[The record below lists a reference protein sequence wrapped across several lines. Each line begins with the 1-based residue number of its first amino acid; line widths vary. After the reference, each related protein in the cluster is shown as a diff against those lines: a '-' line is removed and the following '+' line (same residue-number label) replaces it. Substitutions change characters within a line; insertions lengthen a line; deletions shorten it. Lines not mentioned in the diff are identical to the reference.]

1 MPALSS
7 RIKYLIKKI
16 SPKKKR
22 KKSAKGDSSRK
33 NGKSA
38 KTSNNSRNKAR
49 KSPNYPS
56 YRLAHIGGIK
66 SRIKRFI
73 IKSFIYGSLAVA
85 AFLYI
90 LSLTLPDIKDLNKVT
105 KAQSILIKSEDGQ
118 IIGSFGDIYGE
129 YITYDELPT
138 SLTDAVI
145 ATEDRNFRHH
155 FGVDPLG
162 LLRATVA
169 NIRAGHVVQ
178 GGSTISQ
185 QVAKNVFLSPDR
197 TIIRK
202 LKEMLLAFKLEQRF
216 SKDEIL
222 AIYLNRVYLGAGS
235 YGVDAAS
242 KRYFDK
248 SARELNLGE
257 SAIMAGLLKAPSRY
271 APSSNPT
278 RARKRADQVLVNM
291 EDAGYL
297 SKQQLARARK
307 ELENSMKGRKPSSQS
322 TFYFAD
328 WIADQ
333 LPEYVGNVDEDLVVT
348 TTLRPDMQL
357 MAEKAINDIMD
368 SKGAEM
374 NASQAALISMSPDG
388 ALRAMIGGRSYA
400 ESQYNRATQSQRQ
413 PGSAF
418 KPFVYLAG
426 LESGMTPDTT
436 MEDQPISVRVAGGH
450 WQPQNYNHRYGGT
463 MTLKEALAESINTI
477 AVQISESVGRDKVIN
492 MARRLGIS
500 TDMQPL
506 PSIALGATEV
516 DLLELTNA
524 YAHLAANGE
533 VVYPY
538 GIIEIH
544 TVHDRQLYKRPALHQ
559 GNVLSG
565 NVVGMINEMLMS
577 VITSG
582 TGRGAQIGR
591 SAAGKT
597 GTTSDYKDAW
607 FIGYTPDLVTGVWVG
622 NDDNEPMKKVTGGTL
637 PASIWHNFMLAAL
650 VNVPVSSLPTDGGI
664 LSSMPWN
671 DNSPELSERPDENV
685 ENIDNK
691 PPERKPLELGESFW
705 RKLQGIR

>member
-1 MPALSS
+1 MPSS
-7 RIKYLIKKI
+7 IKSLLKKL

-22 KKSAKGDSSRK
+22 KKNA
-33 NGKSA
+33 GKESHK
-38 KTSNNSRNKAR
+38 KTSKTVRSSKSPRSKAR
-49 KSPNYPS
+49 KTPNYPF
-56 YRLAHIGGIK
+56 YRLAHVGGIR
-66 SRIKRFI
+66 SRIKRFF

-90 LSLTLPDIKDLNKVT
+90 LSLTLPSIDDLNKVT

-162 LLRATVA
+162 LLRATFA
-169 NIRAGHVVQ
+169 NIQAGHVVQ

-197 TIIRK
+197 TLIRK
-202 LKEMLLAFKLEQRF
+202 LKEMLLAFKLERRF

-222 AIYLNRVYLGAGS
+222 SIYLNRVYLGAGS
-235 YGVDAAS
+235 YGIDAAS

-271 APSSNPT
+271 APSSSPT

-297 SKQQLARARK
+297 TKPQLARARK
-307 ELENSMKGRKPSSQS
+307 ELENSMKGRKPNSQS

-333 LPEYVGNVDEDLVVT
+333 LPEYIGNVDDDLVVI
-348 TTLRPDMQL
+348 TTLKPDMQF

-368 SKGAEM
+368 SKGAEL
-374 NASQAALISMSPDG
+374 NASQAALIAMSPDG
-388 ALRAMIGGRSYA
+388 ALRVMIGGRSYA

-413 PGSAF
+413 PGSSF

-426 LESGMTPDTT
+426 LEDGMTPDTT

-450 WQPQNYNHRYGGT
+450 WQPQNYNHRYSGT

-477 AVQISESVGRDKVIN
+477 AVQISESVGRERVIN

-533 VVYPY
+533 IVYPY
-538 GIIEIH
+538 GILEIN
-544 TVHDRQLYKRPALHQ
+544 TVHDKLLYKRPSPRQ
-559 GNVLSG
+559 GRVLSE

-591 SAAGKT
+591 PAAGKT

-607 FIGYTPDLVTGVWVG
+607 FIGYTPDLVAGVWVG

-637 PASIWHNFMLAAL
+637 PASIWHNFMLASLA
-650 VNVPVSSLPTDGGI
+650 NVPASSLPTDRSV

-671 DNSPELSERPDENV
+671 DNAPELSERPDETAETEPSN
-685 ENIDNK
+685 EQEK
-691 PPERKPLELGESFW
+691 RPLELGESFW
-705 RKLQGIR
+705 KKLQGIR